1 MPRRIPDYPVQFA
14 DFNAIA
20 SVGAF
25 GFGLSQLLFVYIL
38 YNTLKKDVTVDGLQ
52 KTTYLKDEMD
62 GKIAI
67 REQVDVTSHLKH
79 NKILTNLND
88 GYSKSRDLKRV
99 ASIPTLAL
107 SVWANEYN
115 GTNNWFSLPK
125 EVQKQILKKKLNSNE
140 FQYFKTAEGNL

>member
-1 MPRRIPDYPVQFA
+1 M
-14 DFNAIA
+14 
-20 SVGAF
+20 
-25 GFGLSQLLFVYIL
+25 
-38 YNTLKKDVTVDGLQ
+38 KKDVTVDGLQ
-52 KTTYLKDEMD
+52 KTTYLKDDMD

-67 REQVDVTSHLKH
+67 KEQVDVTSHLKH

-115 GTNNWFSLPK
+115 GSNNWFGLPK
-125 EVQKQILKKKLNSNE
+125 DVQKKILKKKLNSNE
-140 FQYFKTAEGNL
+140 FRYFRTAEGKL